1 MRKKKKAPEEKKRLS
16 SYVQINPI
24 TINSINNIQNN
35 NTVQLIE
42 LYTSR
47 IKFII
52 RLKGNRIIYKRL
64 FHAEVKRLSCCSVD
78 GCDGNGD
85 GGGGVTCIG

>member
-1 MRKKKKAPEEKKRLS
+1 LS
-16 SYVQINPI
+16 PYVQINPI
-24 TINSINNIQNN
+24 TNNSNNNIQNN

-52 RLKGNRIIYKRL
+52 RLKGNKIIYKRL
-64 FHAEVKRLSCCSVD
+64 FHAEVRMFSCCSVAD
-78 GCDGNGD
+78 CGGND
-85 GGGGVTCIG
+85 GGGSGVT